1 MALIL
6 VQTAVYFEF
15 ITLALNQLL
24 YITCTV
30 GIVGIVLQAIRIIG
44 RSATDESVT
53 KLWSNGNDNRIPELI
68 LSALELDEQRSASPL
83 NETTQKLIGHQLDY
97 VFNQLSLPDR
107 EPTMPVLW
115 TRRRGLLLGTVLCV
129 LTPSL
134 TAKNF
139 WTNETRAPQTQMT
152 RSWIKGLKLTLTP
165 PTYTKL
171 PSRVLENTDG
181 NIETLLGSKV
191 AGEAFTDI
199 PANRQLVL
207 ILPDGTETNL
217 QASRG
222 VVKFQFAVNQ
232 SGKWQF
238 EVRGESEDDVQKEQ
252 IVRQISALVDRVPK
266 VLVTQPTKDQ
276 QVDATALLQF
286 VFTASDDFG
295 LTQSNLVVALDGD
308 LAQAER
314 VKIGDLNSKKTRGA
328 EELDLSLFDVQGGDR
343 VAVFIEC
350 LDGRQPDPQ
359 IGRSK
364 AVYLTI
370 ASTDDA
376 HEELTLEL
384 KALIEPFL
392 TDLKDRLYPAAN
404 RLMTHSQS

>member
-1 MALIL
+1 MSAFLDLILLGLLALIL

-30 GIVGIVLQAIRIIG
+30 GIVGMVLQAIRIIG

-191 AGEAFTDI
+191 AGEA
-199 PANRQLVL
+199 
-207 ILPDGTETNL
+207 
-217 QASRG
+217 S
-222 VVKFQFAVNQ
+222 
-232 SGKWQF
+232 
-238 EVRGESEDDVQKEQ
+238 
-252 IVRQISALVDRVPK
+252 
-266 VLVTQPTKDQ
+266 
-276 QVDATALLQF
+276 
-286 VFTASDDFG
+286 
-295 LTQSNLVVALDGD
+295 
-308 LAQAER
+308 
-314 VKIGDLNSKKTRGA
+314 
-328 EELDLSLFDVQGGDR
+328 
-343 VAVFIEC
+343 
-350 LDGRQPDPQ
+350 
-359 IGRSK
+359 
-364 AVYLTI
+364 
-370 ASTDDA
+370 
-376 HEELTLEL
+376 H
-384 KALIEPFL
+384 
-392 TDLKDRLYPAAN
+392 
-404 RLMTHSQS
+404 